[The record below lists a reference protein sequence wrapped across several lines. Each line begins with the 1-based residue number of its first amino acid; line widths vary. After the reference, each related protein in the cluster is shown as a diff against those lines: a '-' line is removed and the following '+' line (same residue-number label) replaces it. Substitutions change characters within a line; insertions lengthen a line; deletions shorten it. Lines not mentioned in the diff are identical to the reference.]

1 MTPDDQPATKHDLTT
16 AIAALEQRLTQALDR
31 AIEAMVGN
39 VSDLR
44 QEMNRR
50 FDHIEQR
57 SDQRFDTIERRT
69 ERLELHMQT
78 LILQTAGM
86 SKSLTDAERL
96 DTATAAALAGQQ
108 RAIDDLYSK
117 VAEIQMLLKKRPAQ

>member
-1 MTPDDQPATKHDLTT
+1 MTPDGQPATKQDLIE
-16 AIAALEQRLTQALDR
+16 AIAAFTQAFTQALDH
-31 AIEAMVGN
+31 AMDAMIGN

-50 FDHIEQR
+50 FDR
-57 SDQRFDTIERRT
+57 ADQRFDTIERRT
-69 ERLELHMQT
+69 DRLEVHMQT

-108 RAIDDLYSK
+108 RAIDDLYAK
-117 VAEIQMLLKKRPAQ
+117 LAELQRQIQQRPPQ